1 MFKMENDSEFNR
13 IDGAF
18 EIEYYENI
26 SLTVCAKCFDRS
38 ATQSEPMSND

>member
-1 MFKMENDSEFNR
+1 MENDSEFNR

-26 SLTVCAKCFDRS
+26 SLAVWAK
-38 ATQSEPMSND
+38 